1 MNLKEVQS
9 KIADTMEKWKKVE
22 NQSVASTGQVIETT
36 ENPVLR
42 LIMEIIQH
50 DSQMHYRVQEF
61 IQRSLKDEAISIKP
75 EELGDVWKLVE
86 DHIKIEKRTVEL
98 AKESLKVLKNRKMV
112 VCEYLIN
119 YLLQDEKKH
128 NDLLSGMATIKK
140 GLYSIS

>member
-9 KIADTMEKWKKVE
+9 KIADTMDKWKKVE
-22 NQSVASTGQVIETT
+22 NQSIASTGQVIEKT

-75 EELGDVWKLVE
+75 EELGHVWKMVE

-98 AKESLKVLKNRKMV
+98 AKESLKVLKGRKMV

>member
-22 NQSVASTGQVIETT
+22 NQSVASTGQVIEKT

-98 AKESLKVLKNRKMV
+98 AKESLKVLKGRKMV